1 VEQLSLTVD
10 GEERLRDGDGDAG
23 GYLVGELEHVGGMMR
38 LSHFRSNDS
47 FVPEGQE
54 RLGLAISRIGGR
66 SGSPIERLVS
76 VSIESHRIVADDRR
90 VGRVW
95 EWPLEVFSSEMDVL
109 FLSPPSPP
117 QSLGLSWP

>member
-1 VEQLSLTVD
+1 M
-10 GEERLRDGDGDAG
+10 
-23 GYLVGELEHVGGMMR
+23 VGELEHVGGMMR

-95 EWPLEVFSSEMDVL
+95 EWPLEVFSSEMDVSL
-109 FLSPPSPP
+109 FLSPPSPK
-117 QSLGLSWP
+117 LGFEPAVMGEGVSVNEGGDGQEARTRD